1 MAKIDESELGDD
13 FRYILRLAMS
23 DVDGMKPIGLGLTSI
38 NGVGKRTATAL
49 CEIAGV
55 NNKKLGGHL
64 SDEELSK
71 LGDAIESYP
80 TQVPNWM
87 LNISTILSLC
97 FSNRSHS
104 RVICSLSNCIFAC
117 AA

>member
-49 CEIAGV
+49 CEIASV
-55 NNKKLGGHL
+55 DNKKLGGHL
-64 SDEELSK
+64 TDDELTQK
-71 LGDAIESYP
+71 IP
-80 TQVPNWM
+80 TNFTVTKGSSSGGNNPTVVFKP
-87 LNISTILSLC
+87 L
-97 FSNRSHS
+97 R
-104 RVICSLSNCIFAC
+104 
-117 AA
+117 

>member
-49 CEIAGV
+49 CEIASV
-55 NNKKLGGHL
+55 DNKKLGGHL
-64 SDEELSK
+64 TNKMIAKTTLKQLMHVFKLSHIGK
-71 LGDAIESYP
+71 HINTNRSF
-80 TQVPNWM
+80 
-87 LNISTILSLC
+87 SLC
-97 FSNRSHS
+97 ISKDYF
-104 RVICSLSNCIFAC
+104 
-117 AA
+117 

>member
-38 NGVGKRTATAL
+38 NGVGKRTASAL
-49 CEIAGV
+49 CEIASV
-55 NNKKLGGHL
+55 DNKKLGGHL
-64 SDEELSK
+64 TDDELTK

-87 LNISTILSLC
+87 LNRQRDLHLSLI
-97 FSNRSHS
+97 H
-104 RVICSLSNCIFAC
+104 I
-117 AA
+117 